1 MDAREWTPVD
11 DVDTF
16 ASGMAFGLMA
26 LRGRLRRIEDPD
38 PADLQAAIE
47 DMQQRARRMRA
58 SLEPPVTR

>member
-1 MDAREWTPVD
+1 MDARERTPAE

-47 DMQQRARRMRA
+47 DMQARAQRMRK
-58 SLEPPVTR
+58 SLEPPVPK